1 MRPVE
6 ADATGGYYR
15 PVRIALESGA
25 AFVFRHR
32 ITCRLAAAPVT
43 DAQRY
48 AREATPNLAP
58 DFGEVDEESLRVH
71 ATYSAGS
78 ASAVE
83 LAADPGAELQL
94 TRNAAELPAWVW
106 LTLRDD
112 RGASTLRTLVL
123 GSAAP

>member
-1 MRPVE
+1 MDAHRQRLRWRATRSRLRCTPPCGR
-6 ADATGGYYR
+6 AD
-15 PVRIALESGA
+15 
-25 AFVFRHR
+25 
-32 ITCRLAAAPVT
+32 
-43 DAQRY
+43 QRY
-48 AREATPNLAP
+48 ARDATPNLAP